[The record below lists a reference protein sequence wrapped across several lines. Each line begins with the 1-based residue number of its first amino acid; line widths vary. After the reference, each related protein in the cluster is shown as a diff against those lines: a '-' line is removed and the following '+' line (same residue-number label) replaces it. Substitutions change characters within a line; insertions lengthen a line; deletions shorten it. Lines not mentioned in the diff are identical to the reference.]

1 LADKPKEFILK
12 DLQEFDGTQGKPAL
26 IAFAGR
32 IIDVSTSE
40 HWQHG
45 HHMATHQ
52 AGGDLTREIDAA
64 PHGPEVLDRFPQV
77 GLLKAEETA
86 REEIPPFLSRLFHYV
101 PLLRRHPHP
110 MLVHFPIVFMTST
123 TGFSILFL
131 LTEIRSFE
139 TTAWHCLWGGVL
151 FTPLAIMTGL
161 FTWWLNYEAEWLRQV
176 IIKMVLSPILLVV
189 SLVTLMW
196 RFLNPE
202 ILLLWQT
209 GSLLYFGF
217 ILSLAPLAAAI
228 GWFGGTLSFP
238 VEED

>member
-1 LADKPKEFILK
+1 MADKPKEFILK
-12 DLQEFDGTQGKPAL
+12 DLQEFDGAQGKPAF
-26 IAFAGR
+26 IGFEGR

-77 GLLKAEETA
+77 GLLKAKETA

-110 MLVHFPIVFMTST
+110 MLVHFPIVFMTSA

-131 LTEIRSFE
+131 LTGIRSFE